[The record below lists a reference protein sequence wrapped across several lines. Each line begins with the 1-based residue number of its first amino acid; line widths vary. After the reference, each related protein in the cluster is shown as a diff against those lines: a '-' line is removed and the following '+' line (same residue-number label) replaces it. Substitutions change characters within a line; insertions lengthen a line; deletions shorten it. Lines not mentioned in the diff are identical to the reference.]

1 VGRVREGIWLGLSP
15 RQASEVLL
23 NSDAQLAVLRVY
35 SDFVAGC
42 PCLGAVG
49 SDVHGDN
56 ASVKIGLERL
66 CVPIAL
72 NAIYQGG
79 SGSKGD
85 GFLHGALVTQS
96 GDLRLAEA

>member
-1 VGRVREGIWLGLSP
+1 MIEQPTILFGDRDQYVEKPL
-15 RQASEVLL
+15 
-23 NSDAQLAVLRVY
+23 DAVLRVY
-35 SDFVAGC
+35 PDFVARC
-42 PCLGAVG
+42 PCLGTAG
-49 SDVHGDN
+49 SDVDCN
-56 ASVKIGLERL
+56 NTSFKIGLERL